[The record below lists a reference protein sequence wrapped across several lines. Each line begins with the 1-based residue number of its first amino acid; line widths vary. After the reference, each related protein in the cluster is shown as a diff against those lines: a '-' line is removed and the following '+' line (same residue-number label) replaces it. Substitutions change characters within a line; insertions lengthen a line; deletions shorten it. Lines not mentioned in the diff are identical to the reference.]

1 MGVTENIREVE
12 MQVMTGLSVCM
23 SVIMLS
29 RTSLANFPIEEQ
41 DENIVDRQIRAPFNG
56 MRGKRYPS
64 SNEDFNRWFS
74 GKRAPFNGMRGKRMF
89 EDGPDYN
96 SEDEQLD
103 FWSQLMAAR
112 QAKRGLRGAGA
123 GFVGMRGR

>member
-1 MGVTENIREVE
+1 
-12 MQVMTGLSVCM
+12 MTGLSVWMTVIM
-23 SVIMLS
+23 SLIMLS

-96 SEDEQLD
+96 SEVTIGSCLIFFMHCVDLNKTIDYCQL
-103 FWSQLMAAR
+103 SKM
-112 QAKRGLRGAGA
+112 
-123 GFVGMRGR
+123 